1 MKAEA
6 KDILFSDKNKDTIKM
21 SKLVTRQIRLI
32 ERLYDIFKNSD
43 QSKLDSDE
51 VAQIKSEYDKLI
63 KHYGAQILSVTRIV
77 RSEIESPTI
86 LQNADFSPATVKEL
100 ISQGERKTMEEVAYC
115 ENIKHD
121 LR

>member
-1 MKAEA
+1 
-6 KDILFSDKNKDTIKM
+6 M

-43 QSKLDSDE
+43 QSKLDPDE
-51 VAQIKSEYDKLI
+51 VAVIKSEYDKLI

-77 RSEIESPTI
+77 RSEIESPNI
-86 LQNADFSPATVKEL
+86 LQNADFSPATVKDL

-115 ENIKHD
+115 ENIKYD

>member
-1 MKAEA
+1 MT
-6 KDILFSDKNKDTIKM
+6 S
-21 SKLVTRQIRLI
+21 
-32 ERLYDIFKNSD
+32 
-43 QSKLDSDE
+43 
-51 VAQIKSEYDKLI
+51 LI